1 MAIDQDVTMP
11 KKILIVDDDEDFLE
25 LFCERFRDLGA
36 KDVVSAINGEE
47 AFTKLRDDPNITVL
61 ICDCM
66 MPELDGL
73 TLKEKINLEMPE
85 RQLLTIIVS
94 GYGTESLRD
103 LASSLG
109 IQKWIDKPVEDPT
122 VLNILEESR
131 SYLDP

>member
-1 MAIDQDVTMP
+1 MP